1 MLFVHCGCLPN
12 RAIDCQNHT
21 LSICQDV
28 RACVPLSTDARH
40 RALTPVAP
48 SCASC
53 HLWGGRWKW
62 KDTEKRRGKQGG
74 SHQKHRLD
82 RKKIFLCISGILKVR
97 RRREDWIKNTML
109 SYQRIHGNLIMFSI
123 ILLISDTCMLFY
135 VWITFSRKKLHSCL
149 RHRCCC
155 HKDSCL
161 EVKVLDIIAQT
172 APPSTI

>member
-12 RAIDCQNHT
+12 RAIACQNHT

-40 RALTPVAP
+40 RALTPVAS

-53 HLWGGRWKW
+53 HLRGGRWKW

-97 RRREDWIKNTML
+97 RRREDWINKYYVKLPKDPWQPNNVLHNTTDIWHMHVVL
-109 SYQRIHGNLIMFSI
+109 CLNYFQSQK
-123 ILLISDTCMLFY
+123 
-135 VWITFSRKKLHSCL
+135 ITFL
-149 RHRCCC
+149 
-155 HKDSCL
+155 
-161 EVKVLDIIAQT
+161 
-172 APPSTI
+172 PPSPVLLS